1 MGAQTLIDGAHIS
14 FVEETA
20 AELVGKEHFLVERG
34 ATAGTVK
41 LLVTP
46 GNEIGTVY
54 IYDNITKDVTV
65 RLLTAPGSAIFVQ
78 SGAIAHLGAF
88 KGVAGGKV
96 TAAAVG
102 EAAIG
107 IKTSPAV
114 NGAANDHING
124 LLQSPARGAGVPSVS
139 VTVAN
144 AGTPNGNAIVTLQ
157 AKDASGRALAGRCLL
172 RVWLA
177 ATAHAAPADL
187 GTLTAT
193 TGTLL
198 KEDTDDALATV
209 ATDATGLAVLSLD
222 LVADGNVHAMAA
234 IVGMV
239 GTGNAAIT
247 GN

>member
-1 MGAQTLIDGAHIS
+1 MGAQTLIDGSTIS
-14 FVEETA
+14 FLEETA
-20 AELVGKEHFLVERG
+20 AELLGKEHFLVERG

-54 IYDNITKDVTV
+54 AYDNIGGAVTV
-65 RLLTAPGSAIFVQ
+65 RLLGAPGSAIFVQ

-88 KGVAGGKV
+88 KGAVGGKV

-107 IKTSPAV
+107 IKTSPAS

-124 LLQSPARGAGVPSVS
+124 LLQSPARGAGLASVA

-144 AGTPNGNAIVTLQ
+144 AGVPNGNAAITLQ
-157 AKDASGRALAGRCLL
+157 AKDPSGRNLAGRCLL

-177 ATAHAAPADL
+177 ASANVAPADL

-193 TGTLL
+193 TGVLL

-209 ATDATGLAVLSLD
+209 LTDATGLAVLALD
-222 LVADGNVHAMAA
+222 TISNGDVHAHAA
-234 IVGMV
+234 IVGLV